1 MDIYNSKEITSDCKI
16 NIFRDFTDLICQNYV
31 PLFAQSYQ
39 NDCPISLRLNNRQF
53 KNPDEVIA
61 MILLFKEVA
70 DVMIKEKFQ
79 NVYVTID
86 DGMNKVVKQ
95 LLKKDY
101 NHFLTISA
109 HTDIQ
114 FKNSCDD
121 SLLQLAD
128 FCAYCYTRQQY
139 LASTLLKPQSNV
151 NSPDYFKSEIYDCVT
166 SVAKHIYNI
175 KYASGKSYDQIEA
188 DGSKIKKAIIK

>member
-1 MDIYNSKEITSDCKI
+1 
-16 NIFRDFTDLICQNYV
+16 
-31 PLFAQSYQ
+31 
-39 NDCPISLRLNNRQF
+39 
-53 KNPDEVIA
+53 
-61 MILLFKEVA
+61 
-70 DVMIKEKFQ
+70 
-79 NVYVTID
+79 
-86 DGMNKVVKQ
+86 MNKIVKQ

-101 NHFLTISA
+101 NHFSKISA

-128 FCAYCYTRQQY
+128 FCAYCYIREQY
-139 LASTLLKPQSNV
+139 LASTLLKTQSSV
-151 NSPDYFKSEIYDCVT
+151 NSPDYFKYEIYDCVT
-166 SVAKHIYNI
+166 SVARHIYNV